1 MAEYHNALVIYGKL
15 VNYYNHIITK
25 LFYHQFPQSLV
36 DLLGS
41 FSYVLMIGL
50 GIILTNPCS
59 NSQRSRTTVMLLY
72 HPPALAVKIGR
83 GSCPQ
88 WRAVAKRLSVEP

>member
-1 MAEYHNALVIYGKL
+1 MANQNMAEYHNARVIYGKL
-15 VNYYNHIITK
+15 VNYYNHIINE
-25 LFYHQFPQSLV
+25 LFFIINFLNP
-36 DLLGS
+36 LLGS

-83 GSCPQ
+83 G
-88 WRAVAKRLSVEP
+88 RNAVAGSG